1 MRLRKI
7 FLLIMLLPFMLFAKE
22 ATITSFNKANQ
33 IYQKNNYN
41 QALKIYL
48 KLENNQYK
56 NVALYYNIGNCYYKL
71 EDFGRAVLYY
81 EKALHISPKD
91 KDILKNLKL
100 AKIHLQDKEI
110 EVASNPFALFF
121 SWILNF
127 FSVNAY
133 IVISLILF
141 ACVGCFGLSFLLF
154 ESLRKQWIKQIFVL
168 SLILFLIIGSLASV
182 KIYKTEY
189 QHYGIVTASVTSI
202 MSGPGDNFSLLFTL
216 HSGSKLRIIKKQKD
230 WSLVSMKNG
239 YAGWVKIK
247 DFENI

>member
-1 MRLRKI
+1 MSLRKI
-7 FLLIMLLPFMLFAKE
+7 FLLIMLLPFILFANE
-22 ATITSFNKANQ
+22 GPMTSFNKANQ
-33 IYQKNNYN
+33 LYQKNNYN

-48 KLENNQYK
+48 NLEKQQYE

-91 KDILKNLKL
+91 KDVLKNLKL
-100 AKIHLQDKEI
+100 AKAHLQDKEI
-110 EVASNPFALFF
+110 AGGSNPFALFF
-121 SWILNF
+121 NWILNF
-127 FSVNAY
+127 LSVNAY
-133 IVISLILF
+133 IVLSLILF
-141 ACVGCFGLSFLLF
+141 ACVGGFGLSFLLF
-154 ESLRKQWIKQIFVL
+154 ESLRKQWVKQIFIV
-168 SLILFLIIGSLASV
+168 SLVLFLIIGTLTSV

-216 HSGSKLRIIKKQKD
+216 HSGSKLQIIKKQKD
-230 WSLVSMKNG
+230 WSFVSMKNG
-239 YAGWVKIK
+239 YAGWLKTK

>member
-1 MRLRKI
+1 MNLRKI
-7 FLLIMLLPFMLFAKE
+7 FLLIMLLPFMLFANK
-22 ATITSFNKANQ
+22 APMTSFNKANQ
-33 IYQKNNYN
+33 FYQKNSYN

-56 NVALYYNIGNCYYKL
+56 NDALYYNIGNCYYKL

-81 EKALHISPKD
+81 EKALRISPKD

-100 AKIHLQDKEI
+100 AKAHLQDKEI
-110 EVASNPFALFF
+110 EVASNPFNLVF
-121 SWILNF
+121 SWVLNF

-141 ACVGCFGLSFLLF
+141 ACVGGFGLSFLLF
-154 ESLRKQWIKQIFVL
+154 ESLRKKWIQQVFIL
-168 SLILFLIIGSLASV
+168 SLILFFAIGTLTAV

-189 QHYGIVTASVTSI
+189 QHYGIVMASVTSI

-216 HSGSKLRIIKKQKD
+216 HSGSKLRVIKKQKD
-230 WSLVSMKNG
+230 WSFVSMKNG
-239 YAGWVKIK
+239 YAGWLKTK